1 MGNDVKSP
9 VTPAIRVLREAGV
22 SYREHQYTYVP
33 KGGTASTTAALG
45 VPEHE
50 VVKTLVFEDDSGKPF
65 IVLMHGDRS
74 VSTKELARQ
83 LGVKRTAPCTPEKSR
98 PCRPELTSRCAH
110 REVSSGLSDLPG
122 LAGNGQSRKIRQRP
136 ARRRSQ
142 CSSSQTSGSAT
153 GPRAKSRRSAA
164 GTFAMPSTRIDSQ
177 RAARAM
183 GRASSSRS
191 SSGVSSW

>member
-83 LGVKRTAPCTPEKSR
+83 LGVKRTAPCTPEKAQKNSGYMVGG
-98 PCRPELTSRCAH
+98 TSPFGTRMALPVYVERSVLSLPRIFINGGH
-110 REVSSGLSDLPG
+110 RGFILEMAPGDLVRVLAPTPVEVATLP
-122 LAGNGQSRKIRQRP
+122 
-136 ARRRSQ
+136 
-142 CSSSQTSGSAT
+142 T
-153 GPRAKSRRSAA
+153 
-164 GTFAMPSTRIDSQ
+164 
-177 RAARAM
+177 
-183 GRASSSRS
+183 
-191 SSGVSSW
+191 